1 MRLYVRT
8 HIYIYIYMRL
18 IHYEYHRG
26 VGLTSVSGIS
36 PGWSSGN
43 GLALQKYI
51 DAGKLPLLQ
60 QMYKARAV

>member
-8 HIYIYIYMRL
+8 YIYMRFL
-18 IHYEYHRG
+18 HYEYHRR
-26 VGLTSVSGIS
+26 VGLTSVSGSS